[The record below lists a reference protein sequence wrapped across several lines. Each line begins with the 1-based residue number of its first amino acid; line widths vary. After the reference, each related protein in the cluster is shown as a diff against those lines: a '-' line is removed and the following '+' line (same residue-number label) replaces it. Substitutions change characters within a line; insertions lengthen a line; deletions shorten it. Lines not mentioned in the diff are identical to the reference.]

1 MNRNNLRL
9 VYWNCNSLNNKID
22 EFKMFCEKFKPNIIS
37 LNETKMSNFRSN
49 YMLKIN
55 NYSVIH
61 KPRHENL
68 NGGGG
73 EALLVNNE
81 INFYESILLGELNIE
96 ICAVM

>member
-1 MNRNNLRL
+1 
-9 VYWNCNSLNNKID
+9 
-22 EFKMFCEKFKPNIIS
+22 MFCEKFKPNIIS